1 MNEFSD
7 ECLLTFLQNQGQL
20 FAEPVAETVEEAEA
34 FLEDCMAVVVDSIEE
49 VRDYFKENVMYV
61 DGMSLDEI
69 EEASEVFVLPNG
81 QYLIVEG

>member
-34 FLEDCMAVVVDSIEE
+34 FLEDCMAVVVDSMEE
-49 VRDYFKENVMYV
+49 VRDYVEENGMDV